1 MHFDKV
7 KYFINNKIRANFVR
21 VTHGNKQ
28 LGVMPIQEAL
38 NYSFQNGLDL
48 ILTNSQINPPL
59 CIVEDF
65 GKFKY
70 ENKIREK
77 ELKRKQKDALMI
89 IKEIRMT
96 PTISDH
102 DLQTK
107 LKSVVSFLESGKS
120 VQVQIRFSP
129 RELNHKDIGMQKIDI
144 ILESTK
150 NIATVEQ
157 RPTFFGRSLV
167 CKLVPLR
174 KKNAI
179 AKTDSNQQANL

>member
-1 MHFDKV
+1 MHFDKNR
-7 KYFINNKIRANFVR
+7 YFINNKIRANFVR
-21 VTHGNKQ
+21 VTHGNSQ

-38 NYSFQNGLDL
+38 NYSYQNGLDL
-48 ILTNSQINPPL
+48 ILTNPQTNPPL

-77 ELKRKQKDALMI
+77 ETRRKQKDALMVN
-89 IKEIRMT
+89 KEIRMT
-96 PTISDH
+96 PTISEH

-107 LKSVVSFLESGKS
+107 LKSVITFLESGKS

-144 ILESTK
+144 IIESTK
-150 NIATVEQ
+150 SIASVEQ
-157 RPTFFGRSLV
+157 KPTFFGRALV

-174 KKNAI
+174 KKNAVARNDI
-179 AKTDSNQQANL
+179 NKQANL